1 MWHRNI
7 SGLVALFNGRQNKSR
22 RNGRQHGL
30 RRGGRWRYR
39 CLISIISS
47 PKLSI
52 VDKRQVSDLL
62 LCELLRYIG
71 KRVRKT
77 SNSSF
82 FLTDGP
88 VFVMYFG
95 PRVGGFPLFICIH
108 VTWNIS
114 QNRDFP
120 VNSDVNISLTSFQK
134 KGINKTSHNC
144 GIFFK

>member
-1 MWHRNI
+1 MAGKI
-7 SGLVALFNGRQNKSR
+7 SRDEMDDSMDYEEEAGEGIVV
-22 RNGRQHGL
+22 
-30 RRGGRWRYR
+30 
-39 CLISIISS
+39 SIISS

-88 VFVMYFG
+88 VFVMYFE
-95 PRVGGFPLFICIH
+95 PRVGGFPLVHLHTCYLKYL
-108 VTWNIS
+108 S
-114 QNRDFP
+114 
-120 VNSDVNISLTSFQK
+120 K
-134 KGINKTSHNC
+134 
-144 GIFFK
+144 

>member
-1 MWHRNI
+1 MDSTQQCPWEIPITGHCTCKLMWHRDI

-88 VFVMYFG
+88 VFVMYFE
-95 PRVGGFPLFICIH
+95 PRVGGFPLVHLHTCYLKYL
-108 VTWNIS
+108 S
-114 QNRDFP
+114 
-120 VNSDVNISLTSFQK
+120 K
-134 KGINKTSHNC
+134 
-144 GIFFK
+144 